1 MKKRIQDKLLV
12 QRGKSQFKDQL
23 KSYFVRCK
31 AVTPKKKKKM
41 RTIGVVVA
49 AAGTA
54 VISSPV
60 ALPSAI
66 VAIGGYLIIGGA
78 VATAVSQA
86 AIPSMGN
93 FDKSTD

>member
-12 QRGKSQFKDQL
+12 QRGKGQFKDQL
-23 KSYFVRCK
+23 KSYLVRCK
-31 AVTPKKKKKM
+31 ADTPPFFRKM
-41 RTIGVVVA
+41 RTIGVLVA

-60 ALPSAI
+60 ALPTAV
-66 VAIGGYLIIGGA
+66 VAIGGYFIIGGA

>member
-23 KSYFVRCK
+23 KSYLVRCK
-31 AVTPKKKKKM
+31 ADTPPFFRKM

>member
-1 MKKRIQDKLLV
+1 
-12 QRGKSQFKDQL
+12 
-23 KSYFVRCK
+23 
-31 AVTPKKKKKM
+31 M
-41 RTIGVVVA
+41 RTIGVLVA

-66 VAIGGYLIIGGA
+66 VAIGGYLIIGSA

-86 AIPSMGN
+86 AIPSISANKKEKNGRKQFN
-93 FDKSTD
+93 NWGK

>member
-1 MKKRIQDKLLV
+1 
-12 QRGKSQFKDQL
+12 
-23 KSYFVRCK
+23 
-31 AVTPKKKKKM
+31 M

-66 VAIGGYLIIGGA
+66 VAVGGYLIIGGA

>member
-12 QRGKSQFKDQL
+12 QRGKGQFKAQL
-23 KSYFVRCK
+23 KSYLVRCK
-31 AVTPKKKKKM
+31 ADTPPFFKKM

-66 VAIGGYLIIGGA
+66 VAIGGYLIICVA
-78 VATAVSQA
+78 VATAVSQE
-86 AIPSMGN
+86 AIPSM
-93 FDKSTD
+93 